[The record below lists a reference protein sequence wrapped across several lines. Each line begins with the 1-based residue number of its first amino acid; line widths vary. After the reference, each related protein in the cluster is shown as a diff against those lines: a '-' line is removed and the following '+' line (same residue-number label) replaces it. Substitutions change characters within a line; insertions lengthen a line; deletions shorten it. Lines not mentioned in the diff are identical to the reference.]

1 MPDTMFILKIKSN
14 FYVYERYEIQFYE
27 MEYDCA
33 NKGVRISAMNS
44 VRMKENFKLRTQSGK
59 CSTAQSL
66 KSSS

>member
-1 MPDTMFILKIKSN
+1 MSITNSVIKYQSHGHPLN
-14 FYVYERYEIQFYE
+14 ENNARKCSTSE
-27 MEYDCA
+27 
-33 NKGVRISAMNS
+33 NKGARISAMNS